1 MFKLIA
7 LDIDGTLID
16 KNRDITPITKKTI
29 KIALAQGY
37 LVTLNTGRSFHSAKK
52 YADQLQLKLP
62 IVAANGAMIRDSN
75 TMEILK
81 LTNFKRRVAKKIAK
95 LLDEQKDI
103 VTQGYHTDGIIT
115 SGLGI
120 WGLVKLSTKS
130 GGFSI
135 KKLQEYYNEY
145 KLCRIKRK
153 RSLVKGIEATDI
165 HKFFV
170 AAKKEAGK
178 ELEKKLSK
186 YNCIVESHYEGLNG
200 YLEIIPKG
208 VSKGEGLKFIANY
221 CGINMDETIAMGD
234 SANDVSMFKVAGLPV
249 AMANGTDY
257 AKSHSQ
263 HITFSNCDDGVAAV
277 IKEFMLT
284 PAKDF
289 KFIQKTGS

>member
-16 KNRDITPITKKTI
+16 NNRQITPITKKTI

-52 YADQLQLKLP
+52 YADQLQIKLP
-62 IVAANGAMIRDSN
+62 IITANGAMIRDAN

-81 LTNFKRRVAKKIAK
+81 LTNFKKSVSQKIAK
-95 LLDEQKDI
+95 LLDKQRDI
-103 VTQGYHTDGIIT
+103 VSQGYHSEGIIT

-120 WGLVKLSTKS
+120 LGLVRFSNNS

-135 KKLQEYYNEY
+135 RKLKEYYEEY
-145 KLCRIKRK
+145 KLCNIKRR
-153 RSLVKGIEATDI
+153 RSLVKGIVDTEI

-170 AAKKEAGK
+170 ASRAETSKQ
-178 ELEKKLSK
+178 LEEMLQK
-186 YNCIVESHYEGLNG
+186 YDCIVESHYEGVNG

-208 VSKGEGLKFIANY
+208 VSKGEGLKYIARH
-221 CGINMDETIAMGD
+221 CGVDISKTIAMGD

-249 AMANGTDY
+249 AMANGTEY
-257 AKSHSQ
+257 AKSHAK
-263 HITFSNCDDGVAAV
+263 HITFSNNDDGVAAV
-277 IKEFMLT
+277 VKEFMLT
-284 PAKDF
+284 PVKDF
-289 KFIQKTGS
+289 KFAQKTGS